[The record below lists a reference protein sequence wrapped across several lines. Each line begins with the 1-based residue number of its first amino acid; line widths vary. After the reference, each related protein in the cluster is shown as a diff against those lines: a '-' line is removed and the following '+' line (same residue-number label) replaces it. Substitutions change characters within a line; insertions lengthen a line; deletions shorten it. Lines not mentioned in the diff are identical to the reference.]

1 MTGEPSL
8 GGMATVDDERN
19 RVLLGEF
26 MTHSFRKAGWWFALV
41 LPLSSTGCLS
51 PELVN
56 QTIGGLY
63 PTAPGAQPYVAI
75 RVINDTTATLDI
87 PVVYDDGTVP
97 TYSYLIQ
104 GLTPEGRDTGIV
116 LQWPIIRVAVGDL
129 NNPLSP
135 LILAYFPDGSTS
147 AVIFGQ
153 PALQAGVDYDRGDTI
168 VFHFIQDS
176 RSSAYI
182 RVQPG
187 RILGADQQG
196 PFTRDNPFERLQ
208 VFQTVTGF

>member
-1 MTGEPSL
+1 MES
-8 GGMATVDDERN
+8 
-19 RVLLGEF
+19 
-26 MTHSFRKAGWWFALV
+26 
-41 LPLSSTGCLS
+41 
-51 PELVN
+51 
-56 QTIGGLY
+56 
-63 PTAPGAQPYVAI
+63 
-75 RVINDTTATLDI
+75 
-87 PVVYDDGTVP
+87 
-97 TYSYLIQ
+97 
-104 GLTPEGRDTGIV
+104 
-116 LQWPIIRVAVGDL
+116 PIIRVAVGDL